1 MTVRT
6 VTVAVVHS
14 IKRPLNDVTYLI
26 PVSSLN
32 VNELC
37 ALGGLL
43 NKEMSILVF
52 KSYICLY

>member
-52 KSYICLY
+52 SF